1 MSAEPNQPPNPH
13 APEGQAPAPAPVA
26 VATPAQPA
34 GDDSAALKAQLD
46 SLLRWKAEAEADLK
60 KGREAKKAAEDKA
73 AAEKKA
79 AEDKAREL
87 GDFAKLHDAEKERR
101 LALEAQLA
109 ELTPDA
115 QLARDLKKRKQE
127 AVEAAK
133 ADTSLPA
140 YIKRAIEAARDP
152 ISAAEILDEFRASQ
166 TQPASKQPAPPA
178 PSLAGAPPSPAMP
191 VGQIRSVAD
200 LQNLQATDPA
210 KFNAIVRG
218 GPSQNIVQ
226 RVGARLTGVG
236 RK

>member
-1 MSAEPNQPPNPH
+1 MSAEPNQSPNPH

-34 GDDSAALKAQLD
+34 GDDPAALKAQLD

-87 GDFAKLHDAEKERR
+87 GDFAKLHDA
-101 LALEAQLA
+101 
-109 ELTPDA
+109 
-115 QLARDLKKRKQE
+115 
-127 AVEAAK
+127 AK
-133 ADTSLPA
+133 ADTTLPA

>member
-1 MSAEPNQPPNPH
+1 
-13 APEGQAPAPAPVA
+13 
-26 VATPAQPA
+26 
-34 GDDSAALKAQLD
+34 
-46 SLLRWKAEAEADLK
+46 
-60 KGREAKKAAEDKA
+60 
-73 AAEKKA
+73 
-79 AEDKAREL
+79 
-87 GDFAKLHDAEKERR
+87 LHDAEKERR

-178 PSLAGAPPSPAMP
+178 PSLAGAPPSPAQPKKLEQMTEAEIYSTP
-191 VGQIRSVAD
+191 VAE
-200 LQNLQATDPA
+200 LQKLLGKANSAPMDRGPIFGRFFA
-210 KFNAIVRG
+210 K
-218 GPSQNIVQ
+218 
-226 RVGARLTGVG
+226 
-236 RK
+236 